1 MLQDSAIPNT
11 DFDKREIGYYSTP
24 SYIAEYLVNSMLDLR
39 PNGHT
44 VLEPA
49 VGKEELIQNF
59 PEAMHIDGYD
69 VYRYK
74 ETYEKCTFILQ
85 DFIETYIKEP
95 QILRE
100 KHYDYIIMNPP
111 FVDHEHTYIRNNKE
125 ILKENFKYGI
135 SNLFSLFLT
144 AIIDIAENGCV
155 MGVIIPDTL
164 LYSKTYQPIRDY
176 IIQTCS
182 IHQIILCPEAVFRK
196 EGANISPCILILQ
209 KGKIFQQHIK
219 ILTRLRDRKSFE
231 IALLADALTEINLF
245 DIIVNVGD
253 HTIFSLNCF
262 PEIRNIINGN
272 PRLGSIYKCCGGVS
286 TGNDKLYTSQKK
298 IKGYTLKFY
307 QNPANQRFFAKPNSF
322 LCDDFIERHKKVPNF
337 IIRNKDTY
345 ENPGIA
351 CTSIGKRFSAVYL
364 PAKAVHG
371 VNAGIFPPE
380 EDIPWLLAYLNSS
393 LVTYILKSIFAR
405 GIMTTIG
412 SVASIPL
419 ISFSAAEKID
429 FAEIVEKIKKR
440 KISKKK
446 ALKIIDN
453 IIFDN
458 LALSDEARLKIHTF
472 CSDLTHLV

>member
-1 MLQDSAIPNT
+1 MLQDSAIPNM

-24 SYIAEYLVNSMLDLR
+24 GYIAEYLVNSMLGIQ

-44 VLEPA
+44 ALDPA
-49 VGKEELIQNF
+49 VGKEELLQYF
-59 PEAMHIDGYD
+59 SGTMSIDGYD
-69 VYRYK
+69 VLRYK
-74 ETYEKCTFILQ
+74 ESYDKCSFFLQ
-85 DFIETYIKEP
+85 DFVKKYIMEP

-111 FVDHEHTYIRNNKE
+111 FVDHEHIYIRDNKE
-125 ILKENFKYGI
+125 TLKVHFKYGI
-135 SNLFSLFLT
+135 GNLFSLFLT
-144 AIIDIAENGCV
+144 AIIDIAELGCV
-155 MGVIIPDTL
+155 MGVIVPDTL
-164 LYSKTYQPIRDY
+164 LYSKTYQKIRNL

-209 KGKIFQQHIK
+209 KGKRFQQHIK
-219 ILTRLRDRKSFE
+219 ILNRVKDRKSFE
-231 IALLADALTEINLF
+231 IALSTDALTEINLS
-245 DIIVNVGD
+245 DITVNVGEQ
-253 HTIFSLNCF
+253 TIFSLNCF
-262 PEIRNIINGN
+262 PEIRNIILSN

-286 TGNDKLYTSQKK
+286 TGNDKSYTSQKK
-298 IKGYTLKFY
+298 IKGYSLKFY
-307 QNPANQRFFAKPNSF
+307 QNPTNQRFFAKPNSF
-322 LCDDFIERHKKVPNF
+322 LCDDFIERHKKVSNF
-337 IIRNKDTY
+337 IIRNKETY
-345 ENPGIA
+345 ERPGIA

-364 PAKAVHG
+364 PANAVHG

-393 LVTYILKSIFAR
+393 LVTYILKSILAR

-412 SVASIPL
+412 SVAAIPL
-419 ISFSAAEKID
+419 ISFSGAEKID
-429 FAEIVEKIKKR
+429 LAEIFEKIKKR
-440 KISKKK
+440 KISEKK